1 MKKIFYTD
9 KTAYPDSQTAIK
21 HVLSEYFNLK
31 AVKIVKNEHG
41 KPYLENGRD
50 IPLFFSVSHTENRL
64 FIAVSDEN
72 VGIDAENPAR
82 QVDYLSVIK
91 RFSPEER
98 REILSSADFLRHWIA
113 KESAI
118 KWLGGSL
125 AHDLHKLR
133 FCDARLYYGEIEI
146 PAHLVFRSFEGYIL
160 AICSERDFDNAE
172 FIPFSL

>member
-82 QVDYLSVIK
+82 QVDYLPVIK

-98 REILSSADFLRHWIA
+98 REIFYGIGSQKKAQSNGSAVHSPTIYINYASATLGFITAKSKSPLISFSVHLKDTYSRYAANAISTMRNLFLFHYSI
-113 KESAI
+113 
-118 KWLGGSL
+118 
-125 AHDLHKLR
+125 
-133 FCDARLYYGEIEI
+133 F
-146 PAHLVFRSFEGYIL
+146 P
-160 AICSERDFDNAE
+160 
-172 FIPFSL
+172 